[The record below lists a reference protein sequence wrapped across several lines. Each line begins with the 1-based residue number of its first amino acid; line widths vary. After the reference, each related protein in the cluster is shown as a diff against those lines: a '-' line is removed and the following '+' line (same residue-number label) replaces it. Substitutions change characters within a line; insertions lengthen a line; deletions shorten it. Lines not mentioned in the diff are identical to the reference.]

1 MIDKMMKKD
10 YLIFNINNTNRSFV
24 MNRVLKY
31 FLVLCFLIPILAL
44 SSNAEE
50 VLLKHVITNGSMIR
64 LFDGANKTQMY
75 GSFGQ
80 ASAGKIVMAGTSQ
93 TGTAYMGWWSRR
105 SDAIPGNDVKNGEVA
120 SSNLTNYPNPVAST
134 TTFEYDLP
142 GSSDV
147 SLKLYDISGKLIKVL
162 YSGYQSAGKQSVN
175 YDVTDSDGLKL
186 QSGSYMYELV
196 AVPYNLAGGGA
207 FDPIHLRNIMMVVK

>member
-10 YLIFNINNTNRSFV
+10 NLIFNINNTNRSFV

-50 VLLKHVITNGSMIR
+50 VLLKHVISNGSMIR

-75 GSFGQ
+75 GTFGQ
-80 ASAGKIVMAGTSQ
+80 AAAGKIVMAGTSQ
-93 TGTAYMGWWSRR
+93 TGTAYMGWWS
-105 SDAIPGNDVKNGEVA
+105 IYPHPTDVKDNNLT
-120 SSNLTNYPNPVAST
+120 SSKLTNYPNPTANN

-142 GSSDV
+142 GSADV
-147 SLKLYDISGKLIKVL
+147 SLKLYDVSGKLIKVL
-162 YSGYQSAGKQSVN
+162 YSGYQSAGKQTIS

-207 FDPIHLRNIMMVVK
+207 FEPIHLRNIMMVVK

>member
-1 MIDKMMKKD
+1 
-10 YLIFNINNTNRSFV
+10 

-50 VLLKHVITNGSMIR
+50 VLFKHIISNGSMIR
-64 LFDGANKTQMY
+64 FFDKANKTQMY
-75 GSFGQ
+75 GNFGQ
-80 ASAGKIVMAGTSQ
+80 AAAGKIVMAGTSQ
-93 TGTAYMGWWSRR
+93 TGTAEMGFWGHSPYF
-105 SDAIPGNDVKNGEVA
+105 PGDVKNNELA
-120 SSNLTNYPNPVAST
+120 SSQLTNYPNPT
-134 TTFEYDLP
+134 TNNTTFEYDLP

-162 YSGYQSAGKQSVN
+162 YSGYQSAGKQSVS
-175 YDVTDSDGLKL
+175 YDVTDTDGLKL